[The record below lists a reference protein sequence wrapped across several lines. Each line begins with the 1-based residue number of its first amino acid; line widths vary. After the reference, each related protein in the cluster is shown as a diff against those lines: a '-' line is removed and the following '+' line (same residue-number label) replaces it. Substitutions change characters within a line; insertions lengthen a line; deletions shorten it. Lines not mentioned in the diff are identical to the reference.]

1 MSLGCLVSFSLSVKR
16 SGHRSVPRIRTR
28 RHGPPSP
35 ERSPVRILRDFQH
48 AVTLSDIPGNSKPP
62 AGGGKVPGAAKE
74 ADSFVKKALFCQHC
88 QKQGHVADR
97 CYQLHPELRRH
108 RPDKKKSTH

>member
-1 MSLGCLVSFSLSVKR
+1 LYPKTLA
-16 SGHRSVPRIRTR
+16 
-28 RHGPPSP
+28 
-35 ERSPVRILRDFQH
+35 EYFQH
-48 AVTLSDIPGNSKPP
+48 AVTLSDIPGQSKPP

-74 ADSFVKKALFCQHC
+74 ADSFAKKALFCQHC

-108 RPDKKKSTH
+108 RTDKKKTPH